1 MTMQDHADAGST
13 EREQAGTADTPLT
26 QAVARAFSVAT
37 PGAIHILRDWHTRRP
52 WWPTEQRFDCSPDKV
67 VVTDCCLRRLPAKET
82 ICYLRCQEFPL
93 GGYGDYQE
101 LESFP
106 SAVYRNGEK
115 IGERRA
121 AVNWFSYFSLRKA
134 LRALGFETLDRFDV
148 NNTQNRKG
156 LPRYVLLAIQNI
168 PFLRWLAHVFV
179 QGTLVVAIKGKT
191 HHVQKID

>member
-121 AVNWFSYFSLRKA
+121 AVNWFSYASYYGPTWHIECNPEGERSCKQH
-134 LRALGFETLDRFDV
+134 RR
-148 NNTQNRKG
+148 
-156 LPRYVLLAIQNI
+156 
-168 PFLRWLAHVFV
+168 FLRGLHLRE
-179 QGTLVVAIKGKT
+179 GRYECY
-191 HHVQKID
+191 